1 MTANKKNRIKATP
14 AEKAFIIFNYIF
26 FSVLSFL
33 MIAPMMYLLSQSVS
47 TESAILRGE
56 VWLLPDFTNL
66 QFESYRMV
74 FDNSLFVNSFFLTI
88 RVTVLGSVVGL
99 IVTAMAA
106 YTLSKKHLRG
116 RGFLLMLCIFI
127 MLFSGGII
135 PTYLVVNNLGL
146 TNTFT
151 VLWITSAFSVFN
163 MLIIKNFYETIP
175 IEMEESARID
185 GAGQFTIF
193 LFIYA
198 PVSKAVYA
206 VILLFNAVSLWNN
219 FFTSLLYTTRLELR
233 TLQYLLMDIIH
244 SASDVF
250 LALHGVFTLGNI
262 TSQSIIAASVVIATV
277 PILIVYPF
285 LQKHFAK
292 GVFVGSVKG

>member
-1 MTANKKNRIKATP
+1 
-14 AEKAFIIFNYIF
+14 
-26 FSVLSFL
+26 
-33 MIAPMMYLLSQSVS
+33 
-47 TESAILRGE
+47 
-56 VWLLPDFTNL
+56 
-66 QFESYRMV
+66 
-74 FDNSLFVNSFFLTI
+74 
-88 RVTVLGSVVGL
+88 
-99 IVTAMAA
+99 
-106 YTLSKKHLRG
+106 
-116 RGFLLMLCIFI
+116 
-127 MLFSGGII
+127 
-135 PTYLVVNNLGL
+135 
-146 TNTFT
+146 
-151 VLWITSAFSVFN
+151 
-163 MLIIKNFYETIP
+163 
-175 IEMEESARID
+175 MEESARMD

-193 LFIYA
+193 LLIYA

-250 LALHGVFTLGNI
+250 LALHGVFTIGNI